1 MVCHNTM
8 RAAVVLVAGLSKTQF
23 PSSAARECI
32 RVGGSEHSCMERHNE
47 QEAKHRAN
55 KKRSTT
61 QQRKNAVPVAL
72 RNVALHT
79 QQTTALLKRDAT
91 FCLSASFREHGGKPS
106 FSLSL
111 LGMHNANCKCN
122 IPLEMNATAQRP
134 SFLKPQRHRLCR
146 LRAT

>member
-8 RAAVVLVAGLSKTQF
+8 RAAVVLFAGLSKTQF

-47 QEAKHRAN
+47 QEGKRTAN
-55 KKRSTT
+55 TIRSTT
-61 QQRKNAVPVAL
+61 QQRKNAVPVAHE
-72 RNVALHT
+72 NAGLHT
-79 QQTTALLKRDAT
+79 QQTTALLKHNAN

-134 SFLKPQRHRLCR
+134 SFLNPQRHRLCR